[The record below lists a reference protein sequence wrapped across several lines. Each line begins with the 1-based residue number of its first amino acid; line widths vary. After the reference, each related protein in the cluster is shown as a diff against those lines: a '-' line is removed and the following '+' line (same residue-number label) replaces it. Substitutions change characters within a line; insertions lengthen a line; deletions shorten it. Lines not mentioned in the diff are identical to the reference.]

1 MKKKELPQLKLSNQL
16 CFSLYSLGLSVTRLY
31 RPYLEKLGLTYP
43 QYIAMLVLWEKDPVT
58 VNELGDELN
67 LDSGTLSPLLKK
79 LEALEVITRERDP
92 KDERRV
98 IIKLTKKGKDLR
110 NKAEE
115 IPAKMMCSLGLDL
128 DELNK
133 LRDRLNG
140 INQEVKKSLT

>member
-31 RPYLEKLGLTYP
+31 RPHLDKLGLTYP
-43 QYIAMLVLWEKDPVT
+43 QYIAMLVLWEKDPIT
-58 VNELGDELN
+58 VNEIGEELN

-79 LEALEVITRERDP
+79 LEALELIGCERDP

-98 IIKLTKKGKDLR
+98 IVKLTKKGKDLR

-115 IPAKMMCSLGLDL
+115 IPFNMMCSMGLDEASL
-128 DELNK
+128 SKLREELNH
-133 LRDRLNG
+133 LN
-140 INQEVKKSLT
+140 ESVKKNLT